1 MTIFSTF
8 LNSAFKPKFQRILLI
23 NAGLLFTITF
33 FLLLNPLPPPTPL
46 HLPAPPLQ
54 PQPPSPPPQQ
64 TYNASKLALL
74 IEDRPIAHL
83 APLLLHMITV
93 VPPDWQFLFLG
104 SPASIT
110 HLNHSHA
117 IRHQIL
123 LGKLALTLIPPR
135 ANVTGQEALSQTLTS
150 AWFWKWLGGA
160 ERWQWEEQWVDDVD
174 GEAGGRRAQVE
185 WVLMFQSDSIL
196 CANSGVSLDEW
207 LLYDWVG
214 APWNLKDAYGGN
226 GGLSLRRV
234 SRILQILRTQRR
246 YAHHREMEDMWLV
259 RRIGTLPGAR
269 MANGST
275 EAGFSV
281 EGVWAEEPMGYH
293 LGGSGAVMPLAVWME
308 RERRE
313 RVWEWCPE
321 IKMIMGMELENVPVE
336 GPPRVKGEFL
346 AWGSEVPGSVGGG
359 RRGNDR

>member
-1 MTIFSTF
+1 MAIFSTF

-23 NAGLLFTITF
+23 NAGLLFTITL
-33 FLLLNPLPPPTPL
+33 FLLLNPLPAPTPL
-46 HLPAPPLQ
+46 HLHLPTPP
-54 PQPPSPPPQQ
+54 PQPPPPQQ

-74 IEDRPIAHL
+74 IEDRPIPHL
-83 APLLLHMITV
+83 APLLLHMTTV
-93 VPPDWQFLFLG
+93 VPPDWHFLFLG
-104 SPASIT
+104 SRASIA
-110 HLNHSHA
+110 HLTRSHA
-117 IRHQIL
+117 IRHQVS

-135 ANVTGQEALSQTLTS
+135 ANVTGQEALSQTLTDP
-150 AWFWKWLGGA
+150 WFWTWLGGA
-160 ERWQWEEQWVDDVD
+160 ERWRWEEQWVDGD
-174 GEAGGRRAQVE
+174 GGGEGAGRRAQVE
-185 WVLMFQSDSIL
+185 WVLVFQSDSIL

-214 APWNLKDAYGGN
+214 APWNINDAYGGN

-246 YAHHREMEDMWLV
+246 YAYHREMEDLWLV
-259 RRIGTLPGAR
+259 RRISTLPGAR

-308 RERRE
+308 RGRRE
-313 RVWEWCPE
+313 SVWEWCPE
-321 IKMIMGMELENVPVE
+321 IKMIMGMELVNVPVE

-346 AWGSEVPGSVGGG
+346 AWGSEAAGPYGTI
-359 RRGNDR
+359 